1 MSECSDIDS
10 LQNIDN
16 QYLKSI
22 KRIILDIRQKLVN
35 MEKINNR
42 MLHDVTV
49 RTVNYSDDIL
59 EIKQELERA
68 NDIISSVGGELYLII
83 YNLLH

>member
-1 MSECSDIDS
+1 MSEFSDIDS

-68 NDIISSVGGELYLII
+68 NDIISSVDGKLYLII

>member
-1 MSECSDIDS
+1 MSEFSDIDS

-42 MLHDVTV
+42 MLHDVAV

-68 NDIISSVGGELYLII
+68 NDIISSVDGELYLII

>member
-1 MSECSDIDS
+1 MSEFSDIDS

-42 MLHDVTV
+42 MLHDVAV
-49 RTVNYSDDIL
+49 RTVNYSGNIL

-68 NDIISSVGGELYLII
+68 NDIISSVDGKLYLII
-83 YNLLH
+83 YDLLH

>member
-1 MSECSDIDS
+1 MSEFSDIDS

-68 NDIISSVGGELYLII
+68 NDIISSVDGKLYLII
-83 YNLLH
+83 YDLLH

>member
-1 MSECSDIDS
+1 MSEFSDIDS

-42 MLHDVTV
+42 MLHDVAV
-49 RTVNYSDDIL
+49 STVNYSGNIL